1 MKVIK
6 PGTTALYPVP
16 AVLVSCGPSTSTPE
30 ALRLRASSGNVGRP
44 NIITLAWVGTLC
56 SDPPAVGIGVRP
68 ERFSH
73 DLIEEVG
80 EFVVNLPRADQVS
93 VVDYCGQ
100 VSGRE
105 VDKWA
110 ACGLT
115 PLPASKVRPP
125 LIAECPVALECRVIH
140 RLALGAHD
148 LYVGEVL
155 AIQVDEAMLTAQGHI
170 DYEKIQPLAYVG
182 GYYWRVGELLGRH
195 GDWRQGGVKNPP
207 NRSRGK

>member
-6 PGTTALYPVP
+6 PGSTDLYPVP
-16 AVLVSCGPSTSTPE
+16 AVLVTCGPPLSPGGAE
-30 ALRLRASSGNVGRP
+30 RP

-73 DLIEEVG
+73 HLIEEVG
-80 EFVVNLPRADQVS
+80 EFVVNLPSADQLS
-93 VVDYCGQ
+93 AVDYCGQ
-100 VSGRE
+100 VSGRH

-125 LIAECPVALECRVIH
+125 VIAECPVALECRVIH
-140 RLALGAHD
+140 RLTLGSHD
-148 LYVGEVL
+148 LFVGQVL
-155 AIQVDEAMLTAQGHI
+155 AVQVDETVLTAHGHI
-170 DYEKIQPLAYVG
+170 DYERAQPLTYAG
-182 GYYWRVGELLGRH
+182 GHYWRVGELLGRY
-195 GDWRQGGVKNPP
+195 GDWRQGGIKKSPEP
-207 NRSRGK
+207 

>member
-16 AVLVSCGPSTSTPE
+16 SVLVSCGWE
-30 ALRLRASSGNVGRP
+30 QP

-56 SDPPAVGIGVRP
+56 SDPPSIGIGVRP

-73 DLIEEVG
+73 GLIAETG
-80 EFVVNLPRADQVS
+80 EFVVNLPSADQVG

-100 VSGRE
+100 VSGRS

-115 PLPASKVRPP
+115 PAPASKIRTP
-125 LIAECPVALECRVIH
+125 LIAECPVALECHVTH
-140 RLALGAHD
+140 QLTLGVHD
-148 LYVGEVL
+148 LFVGEVL
-155 AIQVDEAMLTAQGHI
+155 AVQSDEEVLGEQGRL
-170 DYEKIQPLAYVG
+170 DYERAQPVAYAG
-182 GYYWRVGELLGRH
+182 GYYWRLGELLGRF
-195 GDWRQGGVKNPP
+195 GDWRRGAQQSGSGQGWPEP
-207 NRSRGK
+207 TGKEKTPD